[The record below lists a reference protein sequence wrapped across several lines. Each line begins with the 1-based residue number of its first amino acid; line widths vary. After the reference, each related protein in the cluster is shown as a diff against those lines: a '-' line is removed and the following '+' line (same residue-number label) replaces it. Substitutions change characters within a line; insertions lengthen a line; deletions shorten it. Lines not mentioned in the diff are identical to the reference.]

1 MKNQKIYVEKI
12 IWDDVKK
19 DMKYPECDDNEGY
32 IYGLNFTDFE
42 GEGDIYE
49 VSWYKTDEERQ
60 KEIEEIKAIIIF
72 E

>member
-12 IWDDVKK
+12 IWDDIKK

-32 IYGLNFTDFE
+32 TYGLNFTD
-42 GEGDIYE
+42 GEGYIYE
-49 VSWYKTDEERQ
+49 ISWYKTDEERQ